1 MSFTRKHVPSP
12 DTGEI
17 LALSQYLSY
26 RAERSGERNPISSFH
41 RSPSIRNTPDFHSPQ
56 SGYVRICQVR
66 AYPLPPHI
74 SPPIPA
80 RGLPKHPLSR
90 SRERARACPVLDTGV
105 RVTTSVLRGESP
117 TAMRCSLLS
126 LHNVRICQDMSGY
139 SLPPLSAPAL
149 TLRALR
155 GESPPSP
162 AMPVRPQLSMQQN
175 ATECNKIREILPTL
189 TFVEGKTRMNAIVRK
204 PRCLRLTNLTYP
216 HKLPPKSIDPRGEL
230 GQARLRGPKERDDPT
245 T

>member
-1 MSFTRKHVPSP
+1 MSRALTREKSSH
-12 DTGEI
+12 
-17 LALSQYLSY
+17 YLSTCHTEQSE
-26 RAERSGERNPISSFH
+26 AERGIQYPRFTGRPQYAILPTF
-41 RSPSIRNTPDFHSPQ
+41 TPHSQ
-56 SGYVRICQVR
+56 DMSGYVRICQVR

-117 TAMRCSLLS
+117 TAMRCSRLS

-175 ATECNKIREILPTL
+175 ATECNKLREILPTL
-189 TFVEGKTRMNAIVRK
+189 PFVEGKTRMNAIVRK

-216 HKLPPKSIDPRGEL
+216 HKLP
-230 GQARLRGPKERDDPT
+230 QNQ
-245 T
+245 